1 MEIGKHLRHVR
12 ESHGLMQKELASRA
26 GLDRSYISKLE
37 RGLVD
42 PTFNTLLKIAKS
54 YELSVG
60 NLLNYGLQEQFT
72 LDLDAA
78 VDALRTL
85 RYNMVKV
92 EITVKPL

>member
-1 MEIGKHLRHVR
+1 
-12 ESHGLMQKELASRA
+12 MQKQLAERA
-26 GLDRSYISKLE
+26 GLDRSYVSKLE

-42 PTFNTLLKIAKS
+42 PTFNTLQKIAKA
-54 YELSVG
+54 YNLTIG
-60 NLLNYGLQEQFT
+60 NLLNYGLQDRFT

-85 RYNMVKV
+85 RYNMVRV

>member
-1 MEIGKHLRHVR
+1 MEIGKHLRQVR
-12 ESHGLMQKELASRA
+12 ESHGLMQKQLAERA
-26 GLDRSYISKLE
+26 GLDRSYVSKLE

-42 PTFNTLLKIAKS
+42 PTFNTLQKIAKA
-54 YELSVG
+54 YNLTIG
-60 NLLNYGLQEQFT
+60 NLLNYGLQDRFT

-85 RYNMVKV
+85 RYNMVRV